1 MLDRRS
7 PITIASP
14 VSAYGLLK
22 IVYCCGTAFFR
33 FLSTDPSVSIVG
45 VAVDYDST
53 VELPDRHQPTMLVTD
68 LRMSPMSTDEGIR
81 LRRYL
86 RSAHPDIGVIVFSQ
100 YAHPECA
107 GRSARRRHGGR
118 GYLLKE
124 RVAHFD
130 QLSET
135 VHQVAAGRTVLD
147 PVVVEALL
155 LTPAT
160 RKRSGG

>member
-1 MLDRRS
+1 M
-7 PITIASP
+7 
-14 VSAYGLLK
+14 K
-22 IVYCCGTAFFR
+22 
-33 FLSTDPSVSIVG
+33 
-45 VAVDYDST
+45 
-53 VELPDRHQPTMLVTD
+53 
-68 LRMSPMSTDEGIR
+68 
-81 LRRYL
+81 
-86 RSAHPDIGVIVFSQ
+86 
-100 YAHPECA
+100 
-107 GRSARRRHGGR
+107 
-118 GYLLKE
+118 K